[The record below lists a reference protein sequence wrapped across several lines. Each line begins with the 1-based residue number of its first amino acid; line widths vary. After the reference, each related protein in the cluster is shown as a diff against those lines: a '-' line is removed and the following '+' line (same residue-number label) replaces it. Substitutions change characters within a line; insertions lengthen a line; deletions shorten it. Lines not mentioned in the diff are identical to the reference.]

1 MKVARE
7 SLLLYAVTETH
18 GSDSISL
25 AAKTAEAVR
34 AGASFIQIRGKEL
47 TSRQLLQQACE
58 IRNIAS
64 RFQVPWVINDNVE
77 VALDCSADGVHV
89 GQKDMPA
96 REARSLIGKDKILGV
111 SVQTVEQAISAEQD
125 GADYLGVGSVFSTST
140 KLDAEMVSLETLKK
154 ICVSVNLPV
163 VAIGGINKDNVLT
176 LTGSGIAG
184 IAVISA
190 IYAQQDIFAAT
201 RELYQLSSIM
211 VSP

>member
-18 GSDSISL
+18 GSDSSSL

-47 TSRQLLQQACE
+47 TSRQLLQHARE
-58 IRNIAS
+58 IKNIAT
-64 RFQVPWVINDNVE
+64 RFRVPWVINDNVE
-77 VALDCSADGVHV
+77 VALACSADGVHV

-96 REARSLIGKDKILGV
+96 REVRSLIGKDKILGV
-111 SVQTVEQAISAEQD
+111 SVQTVEQAITAEQD

-154 ICVSVNLPV
+154 ICASVNLPV